1 MGFSDVY
8 RSVLKDYPDVLTVE
22 EMSRALGVSTKTG
35 YKLIRENKIESLKVG
50 RSYRIPKAQP
60 SFVYALGYEILAGF
74 LIAHWT
80 SAAEP
85 DKLVSANSRSPI
97 DLHKGGIFLW

>member
-1 MGFSDVY
+1 MWSYFFNTLHLQNNTLC
-8 RSVLKDYPDVLTVE
+8 LKHQEFLFIKRVTE
-22 EMSRALGVSTKTG
+22 
-35 YKLIRENKIESLKVG
+35 ISLLARNCRRGQFQAIFILSPCKQQIHN
-50 RSYRIPKAQP
+50 S
-60 SFVYALGYEILAGF
+60 LAGF

-80 SAAEP
+80 SAAKP